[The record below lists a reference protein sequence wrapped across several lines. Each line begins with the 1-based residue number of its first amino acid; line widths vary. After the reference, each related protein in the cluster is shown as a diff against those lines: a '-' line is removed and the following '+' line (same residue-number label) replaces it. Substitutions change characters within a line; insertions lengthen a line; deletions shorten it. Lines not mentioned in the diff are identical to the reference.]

1 MPTLRVNGIDL
12 NYEIHGQGRPLLL
25 IHGLGSSCR
34 DWEKQL
40 TVFSRYYQVITFDLR
55 GHGQTEKP
63 PGPYSMSLFAKD
75 AAELVKALG
84 ISPAHVIGI
93 SLGGMITFQLALDHP
108 ELVMSVVIVNAG
120 TEVVARTL
128 KDHWQVFF
136 RFAIVYLLGM
146 RKMGEVLSKRLF
158 PLDEQ
163 AGLREIFVKRWGE
176 NDTRAYLET
185 LRAIVG
191 WSVTEHVHTINVPTL
206 VVTADHDYTPVSEKE
221 LFVAKMPLAELAV
234 VQNSRH
240 ATPVDSPEEFNQIV
254 LEFLSRQ

>member
-25 IHGLGSSCR
+25 IHGLGSSSR

-40 TVFSRYYQVITFDLR
+40 TAFSRYYQVITFDLR

-63 PGPYSMSLFAKD
+63 LGPYSMSLFAKD

-84 ISPAHVIGI
+84 ISPAHVVGI

-158 PLDEQ
+158 PLEEQ
-163 AGLREIFVKRWGE
+163 AVLREIFVKRWGE

-206 VVTADHDYTPVSEKE
+206 VVTADHDYTPV
-221 LFVAKMPLAELAV
+221 
-234 VQNSRH
+234 
-240 ATPVDSPEEFNQIV
+240 
-254 LEFLSRQ
+254 